1 MGGRILKNVLYI
13 FCGKEKAIRIT
24 NIVSNLNTIL
34 LTMVVIYMS
43 IIFKNP
49 SYLFALTYIW
59 IINIKENKR
68 YRIRK
73 KFYKILQNYI
83 EIK

>member
-13 FCGKEKAIRIT
+13 FCGKEKVIRIT

-68 YRIRK
+68 YSIRK

>member
-13 FCGKEKAIRIT
+13 FCGKEKVIRIT